1 MTIKRDFRTLAPAT
15 QAELRRV
22 AVAMVRAGK
31 TRIEAAQTVGVNRRF
46 VGQWVK
52 VAAQDGEAV
61 LAGRRRGRRPG
72 EQKALSA
79 AQEDRLRV
87 LVARG
92 CPDQFG
98 LSFALWTRQAVRA
111 LIARETGVWLTLSV
125 VGRYLRAWGFTAQ
138 RPARRATERRDEV
151 VRAWLERTYPAI
163 ARKAKAQG
171 CEIQWADETGL
182 SSRANYGRSFAPR
195 GHTPV
200 IRRPGKRFS
209 QSMISSLTN
218 QGKLQYCSLCL
229 DWIVGCRSGDAG
241 LAAMAGVAAG
251 LPAGVRLSDHIS
263 LGVIARAVPPERVRQ
278 VLAET
283 GKASERERDL
293 PAQVMVYYA
302 IALALYMGSSTRE
315 VLRCLL
321 EGLRWLWGAAAVK
334 VAGKSGISQARR
346 RLGAAPLRRLYEGLV
361 QPIATPASKGAWYR
375 DWRLV
380 SLDGSCL
387 EVADTAANRSE
398 FGVPGASRGA
408 SAFPQLRFAA
418 LVENGT
424 HVLFGARLGP
434 YAQGEITLAREVLA
448 ALRPGMLCL
457 ADRQFF
463 GHALWRL
470 ALDTGADLLWRVK
483 HNLRLPREAVLAD
496 GSYLTTVYPSDKDRR
511 HRTGGVR
518 VRVVEY
524 RLEGVA
530 EAEPLYRLVTT
541 ILDPAKAPAAEL
553 AALYHERW
561 EIEGALAELKTH
573 LRGAQV
579 VLRSKSPEL
588 VRQEF
593 WGLLLAH
600 FAVRGLMHEAA
611 LRADE
616 DPDRLSFLHAVRVV
630 RRKLPLFAAL
640 SPSGQARPA

>member
-1 MTIKRDFRTLAPAT
+1 
-15 QAELRRV
+15 
-22 AVAMVRAGK
+22 
-31 TRIEAAQTVGVNRRF
+31 
-46 VGQWVK
+46 
-52 VAAQDGEAV
+52 
-61 LAGRRRGRRPG
+61 
-72 EQKALSA
+72 
-79 AQEDRLRV
+79 
-87 LVARG
+87 
-92 CPDQFG
+92 
-98 LSFALWTRQAVRA
+98 
-111 LIARETGVWLTLSV
+111 
-125 VGRYLRAWGFTAQ
+125 
-138 RPARRATERRDEV
+138 
-151 VRAWLERTYPAI
+151 
-163 ARKAKAQG
+163 
-171 CEIQWADETGL
+171 
-182 SSRANYGRSFAPR
+182 
-195 GHTPV
+195 
-200 IRRPGKRFS
+200 
-209 QSMISSLTN
+209 
-218 QGKLQYCSLCL
+218 
-229 DWIVGCRSGDAG
+229 
-241 LAAMAGVAAG
+241 MAGVPAG

-263 LGVIARAVPPERVRQ
+263 LGVIARAMPPERVRQ

-283 GKASERERDL
+283 GKASARERDL

-315 VLRCLL
+315 VLR
-321 EGLRWLWGAAAVK
+321 WLWGAEAVK

-346 RLGAAPLRRLYEGLV
+346 RLGEAPLRRLYEVLA
-361 QPIATPASKGAWYR
+361 QPIATRASKGAWYR

-387 EVADTAANRSE
+387 EVADTAANRTE

-434 YAQGEITLAREVLA
+434 YGEGETTLAHAVLA
-448 ALRPGMLCL
+448 ALCPGMLCL

-463 GHALWRL
+463 GYALWRL

-483 HNLRLPREAVLAD
+483 HNLRLPREAGLAD

-511 HRTGGVR
+511 HRQAGVR

-530 EAEPLYRLVTT
+530 GAEPLYRLVTT
-541 ILDPAKAPAAEL
+541 ILDPAQAPAAEL

-561 EIEGALAELKTH
+561 EIEGALAELKTQ
-573 LRGAQV
+573 LRGARV
-579 VLRSKSPEL
+579 VLRSKTPEL

-611 LRADE
+611 LKADE
-616 DPDRLSFLHAVRVV
+616 DPDHLSFSHAVRIV

-640 SPSGQARPA
+640 SPSGKARPASGGAGRDPGGARG